1 MTLLDAKVSDTADTA
16 GNYRL
21 LRQGTGTF
29 RCGRL
34 VSRQRTDIGIID
46 KKVIIG
52 GAFSDRPKAVDA
64 IVIDVRGRRI
74 GREGQFFGRVGER
87 VPNGVYFE
95 YRRTSARFVFFSPRQ
110 SFAAAATDTIS
121 LSYQG
126 TFIKKVPVATFT
138 GTLNIALDADL
149 PARKH
154 SVLVS
159 SYSNN
164 KAYILSATNQVEWE
178 YAMPG
183 PVQDAWMLPG
193 GNILLCGGSDVREV
207 TQSKQVVWK
216 YTASAGEIHNCQPLP
231 GNVVLLGENVSGKLL
246 EINRAT
252 SAVLRTV
259 QTSCQGD
266 SHLRFRMVRKT
277 RDSTYLVAARGE
289 NNVYELS
296 KTGAVLRKISCDT
309 LKKKLG
315 INWDGVHSA
324 LKLDNGNILIGGGY
338 NSVFLELN
346 SRDSMVWKLSAADI
360 PEIGFNFAAAGQI
373 LPGGTFLFGAYT
385 STYKL
390 VEVTRAKKVV
400 WKLQNGTIGDPT
412 HAYVIDCWGTSGTPV
427 CDPPLPETLVR

>member
-1 MTLLDAKVSDTADTA
+1 VGKTVS
-16 GNYRL
+16 
-21 LRQGTGTF
+21 
-29 RCGRL
+29 
-34 VSRQRTDIGIID
+34 
-46 KKVIIG
+46 IG
-52 GAFSDRPKAVDA
+52 GRGSDRSGPDDA
-64 IVIDVRGRRI
+64 IVFDVRGRAVGPARLLS
-74 GREGQFFGRVGER
+74 GHSGVRVSDGI
-87 VPNGVYFE
+87 YFL
-95 YRRTSARFVFFSPRQ
+95 YRGAAGAAASISSRQ
-110 SFAAAATDTIS
+110 ALAAAATDTIS

-126 TFIKKVPVATFT
+126 TFLKKVPVATLT
-138 GTLNIALDADL
+138 GTFNIALDADL

-164 KAYILSATNQVEWE
+164 KAYILSAANQVEWE

-216 YTASAGEIHNCQPLP
+216 YTAGAGEIHNCQPLP
-231 GNVVLLGENVSGKLL
+231 GNVVLIGENVSGKLF

-252 SAVLRTV
+252 STVLRTV
-259 QTSCQGD
+259 QTPCQGD
-266 SHLRFRMVRKT
+266 NHLRFRMVRKT
-277 RDSTYLVAARGE
+277 RDSTYLIAARGE

-296 KTGAVLRKISCDT
+296 KTGTVLRKISCDT

-338 NSVFLELN
+338 NSVFIELN

-390 VEVTRAKKVV
+390 VEVTRAKKVL

-412 HAYVIDCWGTSGTPV
+412 HAYVIDCWGANGTTL
-427 CDPPLPETLVR
+427 CDPPPPETLVR